1 MRDEAIRREY
11 GSLEPSQEMTV
22 RWLTVLE
29 PQLPKADIKD
39 LKLNFFDGVKKDRI
53 LAEQLPQ
60 FAPEYS
66 QVSYENTKRLERVI
80 GTTHIGKD
88 SPLTVADR

>member
-1 MRDEAIRREY
+1 
-11 GSLEPSQEMTV
+11 MTV

-39 LKLNFFDGVKKDRI
+39 LKLNFFDSVKKDMI

-66 QVSYENTKRLERVI
+66 QISYENTKSLERVI
-80 GTTHIGKD
+80 GTTHIDKD
-88 SPLTVADR
+88 SPLSAADR